1 MCLRLEQAAGSE
13 LAIAKLSSEPAG
25 DSGMAEAVP
34 GSDAGD
40 RTMTAEEPANSL
52 NMQGV

>member
-40 RTMTAEEPANSL
+40 STTAEDLADSL
-52 NMQGV
+52 NMRGV